1 MIWTKSVCGY
11 FLSCCCVWLRRPGAW
26 WIGVEWCSQVCN
38 KPSISDRSFI
48 MGLWW
53 AWRGLPRSITSSG
66 PLIGWPGRKPGCD
79 WLLAGYQCP
88 LSNNDGSL
96 PDSLL
101 SAELPGIVLSA
112 ISRHPPLTP
121 PPAPSSANFVPEN
134 TKTRHE
140 KQKCSFVQISVN
152 NQYFGLLGGSATTN
166 LISKHD
172 GRHGRCLSK
181 TR

>member
-11 FLSCCCVWLRRPGAW
+11 FLSCCCVYLGRPGAW

-53 AWRGLPRSITSSG
+53 ARRGLPRSITSSG
-66 PLIGWPGRKPGCD
+66 PLIGWPGRKPGPD

-88 LSNNDGSL
+88 LSNNDGSP

-101 SAELPGIVLSA
+101 SASL
-112 ISRHPPLTP
+112 
-121 PPAPSSANFVPEN
+121 
-134 TKTRHE
+134 
-140 KQKCSFVQISVN
+140 
-152 NQYFGLLGGSATTN
+152 LLGSSCLRSPAT
-166 LISKHD
+166 
-172 GRHGRCLSK
+172 RLSLRRPRPVQQTLCQK
-181 TR
+181 IPRQDKKNWTDFSQY